1 MTKTEINQAKD
12 RYFQTNGGNLDEL
25 LFAFFDHPE
34 WFDRNEAYILDGLWD
49 SVEAQQQ
56 ALWHYYKGRRMRIV
70 DTIKNL

>member
-1 MTKTEINQAKD
+1 MTKTEIDQAKD

-49 SVEAQQQ
+49 SVEEQQQ
-56 ALWHYYKGRRMRIV
+56 ALWNYYKGRRMRIV